1 MSFTDDQMV
10 RYSKQIIIPE
20 VGLDGQKKI
29 SSGRVLLIGAGGLGS
44 PVAYY
49 LNAAGVGTVGIVDDD
64 VVDLTNLHRQI
75 LHFTNDIGKSKVVSA
90 EESLTALNPDCQII
104 AYRERLTASNAME
117 IIQDYDVV
125 VDCADNFSTKFLLN
139 DACVIA
145 GKPLFF
151 GAVLRF
157 VGQALT
163 ILPGEGPCY
172 RCLFR
177 MPPPSGIAPTSAQAG
192 LLGVLPGTIGLI
204 QATEVL
210 KYFLDLG
217 DLLVGKMLTY
227 NLLTMDFSKIEIRKD
242 PGCPVCGSNPTISE
256 PADWEQQVSDFRPNQ

>member
-1 MSFTDDQMV
+1 MEVLSGVSFTDDQIA

-20 VGLDGQKKI
+20 VDLAGQQKI

-49 LNAAGVGTVGIVDDD
+49 LSAAGVGTIGIVDDD
-64 VVDLTNLHRQI
+64 VVDLSNLHRQI
-75 LHFTNDIGKSKVVSA
+75 LHLTKDIGKAKVVSA
-90 EESLTALNPDCQII
+90 KESLTALNPDTQVIT
-104 AYRERLTASNAME
+104 YQERLTASNAME
-117 IIQDYDVV
+117 IIGDYDVV

-139 DACVIA
+139 DACIMA

-177 MPPPSGIAPTSAQAG
+177 MPPPPDIAPTSAQAG

-210 KYFLDLG
+210 KYFLGLG

-227 NLLTMDFSKIEIRKD
+227 NLLTMEFNKINIRKD
-242 PGCPVCGSNPTISE
+242 PECPVCGINPIITE
-256 PADWEQQVSDFRPNQ
+256 LAD

>member
-1 MSFTDDQMV
+1 MLAVSFTDDQMV

-20 VGLDGQKKI
+20 VGPGGQEKI
-29 SSGRVLLIGAGGLGS
+29 SSGKALLVGAGGLGS
-44 PVAYY
+44 IVAYY
-49 LNAAGVGTVGIVDDD
+49 LCAAGVGTIGIVDHDI
-64 VVDLTNLHRQI
+64 VDLSNLHRQI
-75 LHFTNDIGKSKVVSA
+75 LHSTNDIGKFKVVSA
-90 EESLTALNPDCQII
+90 KESLSALNPDSQVITCG
-104 AYRERLTASNAME
+104 ERLTASNAMG

-139 DACVIA
+139 DACIMA

-157 VGQALT
+157 VGQALS

-177 MPPPSGIAPTSAQAG
+177 VPPPSGIAPASAQAG

-210 KYFLDLG
+210 KYFLGLG
-217 DLLVGKMLTY
+217 ELLLGKMLTY
-227 NLLTMDFSKIEIRKD
+227 NLLTMEFSKVKIGKSPD
-242 PGCPVCGSNPTISE
+242 CPVCGINPIILELAES
-256 PADWEQQVSDFRPNQ
+256 

>member
-1 MSFTDDQMV
+1 MQWKLF
-10 RYSKQIIIPE
+10 
-20 VGLDGQKKI
+20 
-29 SSGRVLLIGAGGLGS
+29 
-44 PVAYY
+44 
-49 LNAAGVGTVGIVDDD
+49 
-64 VVDLTNLHRQI
+64 
-75 LHFTNDIGKSKVVSA
+75 
-90 EESLTALNPDCQII
+90 
-104 AYRERLTASNAME
+104 
-117 IIQDYDVV
+117 QDYDVV

-139 DACVIA
+139 DACIMA

-163 ILPGEGPCY
+163 ILPRKGPCY

-177 MPPPSGIAPTSAQAG
+177 MPPPPGIAPTSAQAG

-210 KYFLDLG
+210 KYFLGLG

-227 NLLTMDFSKIEIRKD
+227 NLLTMEF
-242 PGCPVCGSNPTISE
+242 
-256 PADWEQQVSDFRPNQ
+256 EQD

>member
-1 MSFTDDQMV
+1 MSFTDDQLV

-20 VGLDGQKKI
+20 VGPAGQKKI
-29 SSGRVLLIGAGGLGS
+29 GSGRALLIGAGGLGS
-44 PVAYY
+44 IVAYY
-49 LNAAGVGTVGIVDDD
+49 LSAAGVGTIGIVDNDI
-64 VVDLTNLHRQI
+64 VDLSNLHRQI
-75 LHFTNDIGKSKVVSA
+75 LHFTNDVGKAKVVSA
-90 EESLTALNPDCQII
+90 GESLSALNPDSQVIPC
-104 AYRERLTASNAME
+104 RERLTAANAMR
-117 IIQDYDVV
+117 IVQDYDIV

-139 DACVIA
+139 DACFMA

-177 MPPPSGIAPTSAQAG
+177 EPPPPGIAPTCAQAG
-192 LLGVLPGTIGLI
+192 VLGVLPGTIGLI

-210 KYFLDLG
+210 KYFLGLG

-227 NLLTMDFSKIEIRKD
+227 NALTMEFSKIKIRKNPD
-242 PGCPVCGSNPTISE
+242 CPVCGINPTITE
-256 PADWEQQVSDFRPNQ
+256 LDNCEQ

>member
-1 MSFTDDQMV
+1 MNFTDDQMV

-20 VGLDGQKKI
+20 VDLDGQKKI
-29 SSGRVLLIGAGGLGS
+29 SSGRVLLVGVGGLGS

-49 LNAAGVGTVGIVDDD
+49 LSAAGVGTIGIVDDD
-64 VVDLTNLHRQI
+64 VVDLSNLHRQI
-75 LHFTNDIGKSKVVSA
+75 LHFTNDIGKFKVVSA
-90 EESLTALNPDCQII
+90 QETLTALNPDSQVI
-104 AYRERLTASNAME
+104 AYRERLTASNVME
-117 IIQDYDVV
+117 IIQGYDVV

-139 DACVIA
+139 DACIMA

-177 MPPPSGIAPTSAQAG
+177 MPPPPGIAPNIAQAG
-192 LLGVLPGTIGLI
+192 ILGVLPGTIGLI

-210 KYFLDLG
+210 KYFLGLG
-217 DLLVGKMLTY
+217 DLLIGKMLTY
-227 NLLTMDFSKIEIRKD
+227 NALTMEFSKITIRKKPD
-242 PGCPVCGSNPTISE
+242 CPVCGINPTISE
-256 PADWEQQVSDFRPNQ
+256 LTGCEQ

>member
-1 MSFTDDQMV
+1 MSFTDDQLV

-20 VGLDGQKKI
+20 VGPAGQKKI
-29 SSGRVLLIGAGGLGS
+29 GSGRALLIGAGGLGS
-44 PVAYY
+44 IVAYY
-49 LNAAGVGTVGIVDDD
+49 LSAAGVGTIGIVDDD
-64 VVDLTNLHRQI
+64 IVDLSNLHRQI
-75 LHFTNDIGKSKVVSA
+75 LHFTNDIGKAKVVSA
-90 EESLTALNPDCQII
+90 RESLTALNPDSQII
-104 AYRERLTASNAME
+104 ASRERLTSANAMG
-117 IIQDYDVV
+117 IMQDYDIV

-139 DACVIA
+139 DACIMA

-163 ILPGEGPCY
+163 ILPGDGPCY

-177 MPPPSGIAPTSAQAG
+177 VPPPPGIAPTSGQAG

-210 KYFLDLG
+210 KYFLGLG
-217 DLLVGKMLTY
+217 DLLAGKMLTY
-227 NLLTMDFSKIEIRKD
+227 NLLTMEFSKIRIRKNPD
-242 PGCPVCGSNPTISE
+242 CPVCGINPTITELASC
-256 PADWEQQVSDFRPNQ
+256 EQ